1 MKETSLNCCC
11 QTDIFHTFLVNGAYG
26 VIVALEFVELP
37 DPEHNRIGTPMF
49 LQNLFKSFRPKM
61 MLMAGLLVYV
71 GVNLSI
77 NNVDWALILLV
88 MMLCGITM
96 VQNDYFDRNND
107 KKKGKFFA
115 SENQKK
121 LLIFLT
127 IFWTLL
133 VIMVLLTQQHQIM
146 FLAGILICF

>member
-1 MKETSLNCCC
+1 
-11 QTDIFHTFLVNGAYG
+11 
-26 VIVALEFVELP
+26 
-37 DPEHNRIGTPMF
+37 
-49 LQNLFKSFRPKM
+49 
-61 MLMAGLLVYV
+61 MAGLLVYV